1 MKIALM
7 GAGSRIAAAV
17 IAVASMAGISTVERV
32 AANQNQT
39 SVRTAENAPTN
50 KPATPVSQQNMV
62 ITDNRILPGRPYD
75 KEYKSSRYGRQPR
88 QKMQK
93 HTNRQRC
100 KHNAK
105 LKRRKK

>member
-1 MKIALM
+1 MRKIALA
-7 GAGSRIAAAV
+7 GAGFF
-17 IAVASMAGISTVERV
+17 TTV
-32 AANQNQT
+32 AAMLGSGFMPGVTTPLTATKGN
-39 SVRTAENAPTN
+39 SVIVVSENAPAN
-50 KPATPVSQQNMV
+50 KSATPTSQQNMV
-62 ITDNRILPGRPYD
+62 ITDNRILPG
-75 KEYKSSRYGRQPR
+75 SSNDRKRRSTQYGHQPR